1 MNNEQSKKLFAAI
14 QEIQPIKKD
23 KTNPHFKSRY
33 ADINNILEDIKPI
46 LHKHGMFI
54 IQPIIEDMIHTHII
68 DAETGDSIIDTAMQI
83 NPSLSPQQKGS
94 EITYYRRY
102 MLQSMLSLE
111 AMDDD
116 ANTTVEVQPAKDLPW
131 LNILDKNGNPTD
143 KHKEIEEAIAAGKTF
158 TLQQIKK
165 KYRVSKDVESQLKS
179 KFNIL

>member
-46 LHKHGMFI
+46 LHKYGMFI
-54 IQPIIEDMIHTHII
+54 LQPIVQFEIFTYIVDS
-68 DAETGDSIIDTAMQI
+68 ETGETIIQSVMEI
-83 NPSLSPQQKGS
+83 NPTIPPQQKGS

-102 MLQSMLSLE
+102 MLQSLLSLE
-111 AMDDD
+111 ATDDD
-116 ANTTVEVQPAKDLPW
+116 ANAATQPEPAKELPW
-131 LNILDKNGNPTD
+131 LNIMDKNGNPTD
-143 KHKEIEEAIAAGKTF
+143 KYKEIEAAIAAGKTF
-158 TLQQIKK
+158 TLQQVKSR
-165 KYRVSKDVESQLKS
+165 YRVSKQVEEQLKI